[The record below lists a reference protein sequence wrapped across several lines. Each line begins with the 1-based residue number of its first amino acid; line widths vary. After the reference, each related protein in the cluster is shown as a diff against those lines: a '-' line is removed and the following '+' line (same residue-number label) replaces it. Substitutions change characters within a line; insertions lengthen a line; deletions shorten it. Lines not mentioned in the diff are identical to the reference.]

1 MFMTVMI
8 AMLAMLMAVIVS
20 STVFMAIMIAMF
32 AMLMAVIVSSMIVI
46 VKSVRVITHI
56 VFISRN
62 EPPVSF
68 FLCKRNFKTKLYFY
82 KTQFIEKIPFR
93 ATLVVTES

>member
-68 FLCKRNFKTKLYFY
+68 FLYKKTKLYFY